1 MSNGPQA
8 TNAGDRY
15 GTATDRA
22 HEIYDQLL
30 AVGKE
35 LAASYVDAYE
45 KTAAGVAEFQDRVAK
60 SGWSSG
66 VGTGHVGVGNGHGGH
81 ARSATTDPG
90 EAVRNARMRALEIS
104 EKMQEMNRKI
114 TLAYLNACELAALA
128 VADCQEE
135 LTATSNLELVKT
147 VGGARVAFRR
157 EMTKAYAS
165 AAREIVG

>member
-1 MSNGPQA
+1 MSNGPQS
-8 TNAGDRY
+8 TDAGDRY

-22 HEIYDQLL
+22 QEIYDQLL
-30 AVGKE
+30 RVGKE

-45 KTAAGVAEFQDRVAK
+45 RTAAGVAEFQDSVAT
-60 SGWSSG
+60 SGWASG
-66 VGTGHVGVGNGHGGH
+66 VSNGNGGRP
-81 ARSATTDPG
+81 RSVNADPG
-90 EAVRNARMRALEIS
+90 EPLRKASTRALEIS
-104 EKMQEMNRKI
+104 EMLQEMNKKI